1 MSMFALANEETFSLN
16 GQVSERKV
24 LADSVVSSDVEQ
36 FSSIF
41 DMRLFSKGIFEVI
54 NTGLANAAKYT
65 IYGAIDPNVKWEPL
79 PNALNKVLSANTS
92 ATQTLR
98 DAYGF
103 VKVGFTSNVA
113 GNTTTI
119 KVLAEG
125 KNQ

>member
-1 MSMFALANEETFSLN
+1 MSMFGLANEETFSLN

-24 LADSVVSSDVEQ
+24 LADGVVTSDVEQ
-36 FSSIF
+36 FSMIF
-41 DMRLFSKGIFEVI
+41 DMRLFSKCVFEVV
-54 NTGLANAAKYT
+54 NTGLANATKYT

-79 PNALNKVLSANTS
+79 PNAVNKVLSANTS
-92 ATQTLR
+92 AVQTLR

>member
-1 MSMFALANEETFSLN
+1 MKKPLDLMAKL
-16 GQVSERKV
+16 VHVRY
-24 LADSVVSSDVEQ
+24 LADGVVTSDVEQ

-41 DMRLFSKGIFEVI
+41 DMRLFSKGVFEVI

-79 PNALNKVLSANTS
+79 PNAVNKVLAANTS
-92 ATQTLR
+92 AAQTLR

>member
-1 MSMFALANEETFSLN
+1 MSMFALANEETISLN

-24 LADSVVSSDVEQ
+24 LADGVVTSDVEQ

-54 NTGLANAAKYT
+54 NTGLVNAAKYT

-79 PNALNKVLSANTS
+79 PNAVNKVLAANTS
-92 ATQTLR
+92 AAQTLR